1 VFSKLKNCSTHKK
14 QFMTEGIAEEALLA
28 AWTTYSYKQGSG
40 PVAIYLCSE
49 CGTYHLTS
57 QGPMNKKLAESL
69 ANGEIDRQ
77 KDSNAWMDKIKGRRR
92 N

>member
-1 VFSKLKNCSTHKK
+1 
-14 QFMTEGIAEEALLA
+14 
-28 AWTTYSYKQGSG
+28 
-40 PVAIYLCSE
+40 LCSE
-49 CGTYHLTS
+49 CGAYHLTS

-77 KDSNAWMDKIKGRRR
+77 KDSNSWMDKIKGRRR

>member
-1 VFSKLKNCSTHKK
+1 MLS
-14 QFMTEGIAEEALLA
+14 
-28 AWTTYSYKQGSG
+28 AWATYNYRQGSG
-40 PVAIYLCSE
+40 PVAVYLCSE
-49 CGTYHLTS
+49 CGAYHLTS

-69 ANGEIDRQ
+69 AKGEIDRQ